1 MESCSSVAMQ
11 QQTTIKLIWNA
22 LTSQERGVFRVTTPT
37 MDKIIIFLQLPWST
51 CQIDSSVTRDWT
63 LQSSIRQSTQHVC
76 LSMESSAGEID
87 NNHVQGRFSRT

>member
-1 MESCSSVAMQ
+1 MESCSSAAEQ
-11 QQTTIKLIWNA
+11 QQTTIKLIWNE

-51 CQIDSSVTRDWT
+51 YQIGSSVVRDWM
-63 LQSSIRQSTQHVC
+63 LQSPMRQNTQHVC